1 MKKSKNLIIIAAL
14 IFTAFIAFWT
24 YLGIKGLRGDSS
36 EAELYSALYGT
47 MALYG
52 GLIGIAISKRWG
64 GAKSLIGK
72 SVLFISLGL
81 LAQAAGQIT
90 YSMYTYIFHVVV
102 PYPSFGDFW
111 YFGSVILYILA
122 MLSLLKALNVKTG
135 IKSHKNKL
143 IVLLVPVAL
152 LSFSY
157 YEFLRGYE
165 FDFSNP
171 LVVFLD
177 FGYPFGQAIYVSL
190 ALLAY
195 LLARPYLGGL
205 MRPVISLLIIA
216 LVIQYVSDFVF
227 LYQVSKDSWVIGGV
241 NELMYLV
248 SYFVMTLSLIMF
260 NSAVNKISGG
270 SKQEEEQEA

>member
-1 MKKSKNLIIIAAL
+1 MND
-14 IFTAFIAFWT
+14 
-24 YLGIKGLRGDSS
+24 LRGDSH
-36 EAELYSALYGT
+36 EAELFSALYGS
-47 MALYG
+47 MALFG
-52 GLIGIAISKRWG
+52 GLIGLGISKRWG

-90 YSMYTYIFHVVV
+90 YSMYTYLLHQEI

-135 IKSHKNKL
+135 IRSHKNKL
-143 IVLLVPVAL
+143 IVLLVPIAL
-152 LSFSY
+152 LSLSY

-195 LLARPYLGGL
+195 LLARPYLGGI
-205 MRPVISLLIIA
+205 MKPVISFLIAA
-216 LVIQYVSDFVF
+216 LVIQYVADFTF
-227 LYQVSKDSWVIGGV
+227 LYQVSKETWETGGT
-241 NELMYLV
+241 NELMYLIA
-248 SYFVMTLSLIMF
+248 YFVMTLSLIMF
-260 NSAVNKISGG
+260 NSALNKISGG
-270 SKQEEEQEA
+270 SKKEEEQEA

>member
-1 MKKSKNLIIIAAL
+1 MKKSKNLIIVAAL
-14 IFTAFIAFWT
+14 IFATFTAFWS
-24 YLGIKGLRGDSS
+24 YLGIKGLRGDTN
-36 EAELYSALYGT
+36 EAELFSALYGS
-47 MALYG
+47 MALFG
-52 GLIGIAISKRWG
+52 GLVGLTISKRWG
-64 GAKSLIGK
+64 GSKSLIGK

-90 YSMYTYIFHVVV
+90 YSMYTYLFHQEI

-122 MLSLLKALNVKTG
+122 MWSLLKALNVKTG
-135 IKSHKNKL
+135 LKSHKNKFL
-143 IVLLVPVAL
+143 ILVLPIAL

-157 YEFLRGYE
+157 FEFLRGYE

-195 LLARPYLGGL
+195 LLARPYLGGI
-205 MRPVISLLIIA
+205 MKPVISFLIVA
-216 LVIQYVSDFVF
+216 LVIQYVSDFTF
-227 LYQVSKDSWVIGGV
+227 LYQVSKETWETGGI

-260 NSAVNKISGG
+260 NSAIDKLSGG
-270 SKQEEEQEA
+270 SKKAEGQET